1 MVGWLSGW
9 LVEWLSNV
17 WLSGCVAVWLVVVW
31 LVGQRVLG
39 GRRVA
44 QVTDSGQRLLPKPVI
59 GRRSAPL
66 LLF

>member
-1 MVGWLSGW
+1 M
-9 LVEWLSNV
+9 VEWFC
-17 WLSGCVAVWLVVVW
+17 GCVAVWLVVVW

>member
-1 MVGWLSGW
+1 MVEQCV
-9 LVEWLSNV
+9 VEWFC
-17 WLSGCVAVWLVVVW
+17 GCVAVWLVVVW